1 MPTATLLLFE
11 LVFTVIKVGSS
22 RSDKQVCVCVYVC
35 VVITFSRLGINQV
48 WLPILLVVS

>member
-1 MPTATLLLFE
+1 MAHD
-11 LVFTVIKVGSS
+11 GSDGHHYCGKREGRKHQIQPGS
-22 RSDKQVCVCVYVC
+22 VYVCVC